1 MLSKACEHGIRALIY
16 IGTQSIKGRR
26 VKIAEIAEHANSPE
40 AYTAKVMG
48 TLSRHKLVES
58 MKGPFGGFF
67 LDVEKMHTIKLIS
80 VVKVLD
86 GADLFEGCVLGLA
99 QCDHSNPCPL
109 HHQFAS
115 IREDLKILL
124 TETTL
129 FEMAESLEAGNSVL
143 SR

>member
-48 TLSRHKLVES
+48 TLSKHKLVES

-67 LDVEKMHTIKLIS
+67 LDVEKMQSMKLIS

-86 GADLFEGCVLGLA
+86 GSDLFEGCVLGLDK
-99 QCDHSNPCPL
+99 CDSKNPCPL
-109 HHQFAS
+109 HNQFAS
-115 IREDLKILL
+115 IRGDLKTLL
-124 TETTL
+124 SDTSL
-129 FEMAESLEAGNSVL
+129 FEMAENLEAGKSVL
-143 SR
+143 CR